1 MYSFEN
7 LKRGFMNDDSLLRLL
22 LNSKISDEDALG
34 MIFSN
39 YIDIG
44 GSLIGLT
51 IENCI
56 KAGKLLR
63 KYDERR
69 KTQNGI

>member
-1 MYSFEN
+1 M
-7 LKRGFMNDDSLLRLL
+7 DDDKLIRLL
-22 LNSKISDEDALG
+22 LNSKLNDDDEAMG

-51 IENCI
+51 VENAI

-63 KYDERR
+63 EYDR
-69 KTQNGI
+69 KKSQNVI

>member
-1 MYSFEN
+1 M
-7 LKRGFMNDDSLLRLL
+7 DDDKLLRLL
-22 LNSKISDEDALG
+22 LNSKLKDDDEAMG

-51 IENCI
+51 VENAI

-63 KYDERR
+63 EYDKR
-69 KTQNGI
+69 KSQNVI

>member
-1 MYSFEN
+1 M
-7 LKRGFMNDDSLLRLL
+7 DDDKLIKLL
-22 LNSKISDEDALG
+22 LNSKLKNDDEAMQ

-44 GSLIGLT
+44 GTLIGLT
-51 IENCI
+51 LENAI

-63 KYDERR
+63 KYDRR
-69 KTQNGI
+69 KSYI

>member
-1 MYSFEN
+1 M
-7 LKRGFMNDDSLLRLL
+7 DDDKLIRLL
-22 LNSKISDEDALG
+22 INSKLKDDDEALG

-44 GSLIGLT
+44 GSLVGLT
-51 IENCI
+51 VENAI

-63 KYDERR
+63 EYDRR
-69 KTQNGI
+69 KSQNVI

>member
-1 MYSFEN
+1 MEN
-7 LKRGFMNDDSLLRLL
+7 ERLL
-22 LNSKISDEDALG
+22 KLLFNSKITDKDAVE

-51 IENCI
+51 IENAI
-56 KAGKLLR
+56 KAGELLR
-63 KYDERR
+63 EYDKR
-69 KTQNGI
+69 KDKLNNTGE

>member
-1 MYSFEN
+1 M
-7 LKRGFMNDDSLLRLL
+7 DDKKLIKL
-22 LNSKISDEDALG
+22 LNDHSIEDETALG

-44 GSLIGLT
+44 GTLIGLT
-51 IENCI
+51 VENAI

-63 KYDERR
+63 KYDES
-69 KTQNGI
+69 KKFLKDKYEK

>member
-1 MYSFEN
+1 M
-7 LKRGFMNDDSLLRLL
+7 DDDKLIRLL
-22 LNSKISDEDALG
+22 INSKLKDDDEALG

-51 IENCI
+51 VENAI

-63 KYDERR
+63 EYDRR
-69 KTQNGI
+69 KSQNVI

>member
-1 MYSFEN
+1 M
-7 LKRGFMNDDSLLRLL
+7 DDDKLIRLL
-22 LNSKISDEDALG
+22 LNSKLKDDDEAMG

-51 IENCI
+51 VDNAI

-63 KYDERR
+63 EFDRR
-69 KTQNGI
+69 KSQNVI